1 MLCKEFEELLPIEKT
16 EMVGKIVH
24 AIQSS
29 TEAFKDGQRL
39 IKKAELLG
47 LYEGVTI
54 NPLNIEETEKL
65 NQ

>member
-39 IKKAELLG
+39 IKKAEL
-47 LYEGVTI
+47 
-54 NPLNIEETEKL
+54 
-65 NQ
+65 